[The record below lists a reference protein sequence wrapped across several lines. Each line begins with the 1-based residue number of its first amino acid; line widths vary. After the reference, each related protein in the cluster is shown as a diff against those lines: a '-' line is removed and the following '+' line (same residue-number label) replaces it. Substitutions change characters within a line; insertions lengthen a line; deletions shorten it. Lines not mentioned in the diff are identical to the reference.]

1 MTKRKVNTKGK
12 TELGRANAEKIINA
26 AALALGKKLQIPD
39 SGTFLLRPVFSE
51 PYRLHFYEY

>member
-26 AALALGKKLQIPD
+26 AALALGKKITDPGLGNI
-39 SGTFLLRPVFSE
+39 SAKTRIFRAV
-51 PYRLHFYEY
+51 